1 MIDVNNF
8 HYMKIGL
15 ASPEKIRSWSFGEV
29 KKPETINYRTLKPEK
44 DGLFCERIFGPTKDW
59 ECSCGKYK
67 RVRYKGMVCDRC
79 GVEVTKSKVRRERM
93 GHIELAAPVS
103 HIWYFKGIPSRMGL
117 LLDMSPRALEEVIYF
132 ASYVVVDPGPTGLEK
147 KTLLSEAEFR
157 DYYDKYPGQFVAK
170 MGAEGIKDLLEEI
183 DLDEELKLLRDEL
196 ESATGQR
203 LTRAIK
209 RLEVVESFR
218 NSGNKPSW
226 MILDVLPI
234 IPPEIRPMVQLDGG
248 RFATSD
254 LNDLYRRVINRNN
267 RLKRLLDLG
276 APGIIVQNEK
286 RMLQEAVDALIDNG
300 RRGRPVTGPGNRPLK
315 SLSHMLKGKQ
325 GRFRQNLLGKR
336 VDYSGRSVIAVGPSL
351 KMYQCGL
358 PKEMALELFKPFVM
372 KELVQREIATNIK
385 NAKSKIERMDDEVWD
400 VLEEIIREHPVLL
413 NRAPTLHRLG
423 IQAFEPTLV
432 EGRAIRLH
440 PLVTTAYNADF
451 DGDQMAVHVPLSK
464 EAQAEARMLMLAAQN
479 ILNPKDGKPVVTPSQ
494 DMVLG
499 NYYLT
504 LERKDAVNTG
514 AIFNNTN
521 EVLKAYANGFVH
533 LHTRIGVHASSFN
546 NPTFTEE
553 QNKKILATSVG
564 KIIFN
569 EIIPDSFAYINEPTQ
584 ENLERKTPNRY
595 FIDPTTLG
603 EGGLKEYFENEEL
616 IEPFN
621 KKFLGNII
629 AEVFNRFSITD
640 TSMMLDRMKD
650 LGFKFSSKAGIT
662 VGVADIVV
670 LPDKQQILDEHEK
683 LVDRITKQFNRG
695 LITEEERYNAVVEI
709 WTDAKDQIQGELMQS
724 LDKTNP
730 IFMMSDSGARGN
742 ASNFTQLAGM
752 RGLMAAPSGKIIELP
767 ITSSFREGL
776 TVLEYFISTH
786 GARKGLAD
794 TALKTADSGYLARR
808 LVDVAQDV
816 IVREEDCG
824 TDRGLLVSDIK
835 EGTEMIEPFIERI
848 EGRYSKETIRHP
860 ETDEIIIRPDE
871 LITPEIAKKIT
882 DAGIEQMYIRSAF
895 TCNARHGVCEKC
907 YGKNLATGEKV
918 EVGEAVGTIAAQSI
932 GEPGTQLTMRTFHT
946 GGVAGSDITQGLP
959 RIQEIFEARNPK
971 GQAVITEIEGVVEDI
986 KLAKDRQQEIVVKG
1000 ANETRSYLASGTSR
1014 IIVEIGQPVQRG
1026 EVLTEGSI
1034 EPKNYLSV
1042 AGLNATE
1049 SYLLKEV
1056 QKVYRMQGVEIDD
1069 KHVEVMVRQMLR
1081 KVRIIEAGD
1090 TKLLP
1095 GSLVDI
1101 HNFTDANREAFKHR
1115 KRPATAKPVLLGIT
1129 KASLETESFLSAASF
1144 QETTR
1149 VLTDAAIKGKR
1160 DDLLGL
1166 KENVIIGKLIPA
1178 GTGMRRYSDVKYEKT
1193 AKPVAEVE
1201 SQTEVTE

>member
-15 ASPEKIRSWSFGEV
+15 ASPEKIRSWSYGEV

-157 DYYDKYPGQFVAK
+157 EYYDKYPNQFVAK

-183 DLDEELKLLRDEL
+183 DLDEELKELRDEL

-218 NSGNKPSW
+218 NSGNNPSW

-400 VLEEIIREHPVLL
+400 VLEDVITEHPVLL

-514 AIFNNTN
+514 AIFNDTN
-521 EVLKAYANGFVH
+521 EVLKAYANGYVH
-533 LHTRIGVHASSFN
+533 LHTRIGVHANSFN
-546 NPTFTEE
+546 NPTFTDE
-553 QNKKILATSVG
+553 QNSKILATSVG

-569 EIIPDSFAYINEPTQ
+569 EIIPDSFAYINEPSQ
-584 ENLERKTPNRY
+584 ANLERTTPDKY
-595 FIDPTTLG
+595 FVDPTQLG
-603 EGGLKEYFENEEL
+603 EGGLKEYFDNTEL

-662 VGVADIVV
+662 VGVSDIVV
-670 LPDKQQILDEHEK
+670 LPDKQDILDEHEK
-683 LVDRITKQFNRG
+683 LVERVTKQYNRG
-695 LITEEERYNAVVEI
+695 LITEDERYNAVVEI

-724 LDKTNP
+724 LEKTNP

-794 TALKTADSGYLARR
+794 TALKTADSGYLTRR

-860 ETDEIIIRPDE
+860 ETDEVIIRPDE
-871 LITPEIAKKIT
+871 LITPDIAKQIT

-895 TCNARHGVCEKC
+895 TCNTRHGVCEKC

-971 GQAVITEIEGVVEDI
+971 GQAVITEIEGVVDDI
-986 KLAKDRQQEIVVKG
+986 KLAKDRQQEIIVKG

-1014 IIVEIGQPVQRG
+1014 LKVEIGQSVERG

-1101 HNFTDANREAFKHR
+1101 HNFTDANRDAFKHR

-1178 GTGMRRYSDVKYEKT
+1178 GTGMRRYRDIQYDKAT
-1193 AKPVAEVE
+1193 APVTETSEEVE
-1201 SQTEVTE
+1201 TIE